1 MVIATEQDRQA
12 LDIAKKKKG
21 RMDYFGV
28 LGINVGEILTFS
40 KDHLLTCKVK
50 ENGQVLFRE
59 ELTTLSG
66 SASTIVVEM
75 GYNWQSVRGAG
86 YWCYK
91 GTTLLDLYQQA
102 QDG

>member
-1 MVIATEQDRQA
+1 MVVATEQDRQA

-50 ENGQVLFRE
+50 ENGQVLFKE
-59 ELTTLSG
+59 ELTTLS
-66 SASTIVVEM
+66 SSSFIIVSKME
-75 GYNWQSVRGAG
+75 YNRQQVQGAG
-86 YWCYK
+86 C
-91 GTTLLDLYQQA
+91 
-102 QDG
+102 